1 LVSRIRYISV
11 RLSLA
16 AEMACGMKGTV
27 VTWILAVVTVV
38 TIVEAEKL
46 G

>member
-1 LVSRIRYISV
+1 VCLP
-11 RLSLA
+11 LA

-27 VTWILAVVTVV
+27 VTGILAIVTVV
-38 TIVEAEKL
+38 TMVEAEKL

>member
-1 LVSRIRYISV
+1 
-11 RLSLA
+11 
-16 AEMACGMKGTV
+16 MACGMKGTV
-27 VTWILAVVTVV
+27 VTGILAIVTVV